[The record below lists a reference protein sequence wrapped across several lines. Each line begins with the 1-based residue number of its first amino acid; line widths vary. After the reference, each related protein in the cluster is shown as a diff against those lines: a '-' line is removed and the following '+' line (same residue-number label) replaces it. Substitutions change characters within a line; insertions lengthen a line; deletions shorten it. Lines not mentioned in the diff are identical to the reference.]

1 MTRKILHPTADPV
14 FKRIFGQEKAIT
26 IEIINLLI
34 KPPNPVVDLE
44 YLPNEMFHDM
54 NDGKISIV
62 DVRCL
67 DSMKQQFIIEMQ
79 LVHHAGFNQRALL
92 YAAKAYGQQLRKG
105 MSYNDAQSV
114 YLLSIVNHS
123 FKPNPNKW
131 LHKIEMLDRTD
142 PDFEVPGITL
152 LFLELA
158 KRKKLG
164 NFNFDD
170 PVDRWLSFLA
180 EPEKILTMPKYDL
193 SVYPNLLKA
202 AELLDESNYTQEQL
216 NAYDRHLLAVYD
228 INMSRIESF
237 DEGVEVGEAR
247 GVEKGHKQ
255 GLEQGREEGR
265 QEGHEEGRQEG
276 REEGIHLY
284 VPIIKELLKGELSH
298 DQIAEQFSVSV
309 QLVDK
314 LAEELK

>member
-1 MTRKILHPTADPV
+1 MSRKILHPTADPV

-44 YLPNEMFHDM
+44 YLPHEMFPDL
-54 NDGKISIV
+54 NDGKVSIV
-62 DVRCL
+62 DVRCV

-92 YAAKAYGQQLRKG
+92 YAAKAYGQQLRRG
-105 MSYNDAQSV
+105 MSYNEAQSI

-123 FKPNPNKW
+123 IKPDPQKW
-131 LHKIEMLDRTD
+131 LHQIAMIDRTD
-142 PDFEVPGITL
+142 PDFEVPGINL
-152 LFLELA
+152 VFLELA

-170 PVDRWLSFLA
+170 PVDRWLSFLV
-180 EPEKILTMPKYDL
+180 EPEKILTMPKFDL

-202 AELLDESNYTQEQL
+202 AELLDESNYTEDQL

-237 DEGVEVGEAR
+237 DEGVEVGEKR
-247 GVEKGHKQ
+247 GVEKGLKQ
-255 GLEQGREEGR
+255 GLEQGF
-265 QEGHEEGRQEG
+265 
-276 REEGIHLY
+276 HLSI
-284 VPIIKELLKGELSH
+284 PIIKELYKGELSH
-298 DQIAEQFSVSV
+298 EEIAVKFSISV
-309 QLVDK
+309 QAVNK

>member
-1 MTRKILHPTADPV
+1 
-14 FKRIFGQEKAIT
+14 
-26 IEIINLLI
+26 
-34 KPPNPVVDLE
+34 
-44 YLPNEMFHDM
+44 MFHDM

-105 MSYNDAQSV
+105 MAYNDAQSV

-123 FKPNPNKW
+123 FKPDPNKW

-247 GVEKGHKQ
+247 GVKKGHKQ
-255 GLEQGREEGR
+255 GLEQGLEQGR
-265 QEGHEEGRQEG
+265 EEGRQEG

-298 DQIAEQFSVSV
+298 DQIAQQFSVSV
-309 QLVDK
+309 QLVAK
-314 LAEELK
+314 LAEELN